1 MVGVAVVVADD
12 VQACGICL
20 ALDPDMVTRIDFVAI
35 PRALDD
41 DVARTFD
48 LSHGAVAARADHVPA
63 DLVRVSLCAMGPDRI
78 ERVARDFHALKTKE
92 AAGPATARPPAHKRP
107 SCLFGRCTITS

>member
-48 LSHGAVAARADHVPA
+48 LTHGAVAARADHDPA
-63 DLVRVSLCAMGPDRI
+63 DLVRVSLGAVGPDRI
-78 ERVARDFHALKTKE
+78 ERLARDFHALKTKE
-92 AAGPATARPPAHKRP
+92 AAGLAQAGRDASNCQTPLASPATLRP
-107 SCLFGRCTITS
+107 